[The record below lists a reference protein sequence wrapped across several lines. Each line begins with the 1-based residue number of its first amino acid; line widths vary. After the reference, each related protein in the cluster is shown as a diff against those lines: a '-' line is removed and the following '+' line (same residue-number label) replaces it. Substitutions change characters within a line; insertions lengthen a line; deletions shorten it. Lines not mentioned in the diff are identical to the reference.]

1 MRQLGRQMPRME
13 VKKVIKFLVG
23 HQKSLCVPPQP
34 PRRPRHSLVLSAANG
49 FGNMAVDSVAP
60 AIEPGSDEEAA
71 LLGLAIANYERFHSM
86 PAGSATAAQVEA
98 TSAGVVGWAADSGDP
113 AGGPPRE
120 GVPGAA

>member
-1 MRQLGRQMPRME
+1 M
-13 VKKVIKFLVG
+13 VCSYINYNSAFLLRAG
-23 HQKSLCVPPQP
+23 AENY
-34 PRRPRHSLVLSAANG
+34 AAAV
-49 FGNMAVDSVAP
+49 NMAVDSVAP